1 MNNSSLR
8 LLSALIL
15 APLFLYLV
23 FVNNIFFIVLL
34 LSVLLVSLYELKFL
48 FAAKKIHFFFVISLV
63 IVFLLSFNNLRGSS
77 ELDFYYL
84 AWIIVIVWLS
94 DMGGFFV
101 GRFFGGPRL
110 SKWSPNKTLSG
121 FSGSLIFS
129 QLAFYIIFL
138 AIKDVGFTYKFFI
151 IQIFICIIS
160 VFGDLFFSFLKRK
173 NNIKDYS
180 SIIPGHG
187 GLMDRIDGLIFA
199 IIFANILKVTHVY

>member
-1 MNNSSLR
+1 MNNFSLR

-138 AIKDVGFTYKFFI
+138 ATKEVGFSYKFFI

-160 VFGDLFFSFLKRK
+160 VFGDLFFSYIKRK

-199 IIFANILKVTHVY
+199 IIFANILKVAHVY

>member
-1 MNNSSLR
+1 MNNFSLR

-34 LSVLLVSLYELKFL
+34 LFVLLVSLYELKFL
-48 FAAKKIHFFFVISLV
+48 FSAKKIYFFFIISLV
-63 IVFLLSFNNLRGSS
+63 IIFLLSFHNLRGSS
-77 ELDFYYL
+77 ELDLYYL
-84 AWIIVIVWLS
+84 IWIIAIVWLS
-94 DMGGFFV
+94 DTGGFFV
-101 GRFFGGPRL
+101 GRFFKGAKL

-138 AIKDVGFTYKFFI
+138 ATKEATFSYKFFV
-151 IQIFICIIS
+151 IQILICIIS
-160 VFGDLFFSFLKRK
+160 VFGDLFFSYIKRK

-199 IIFANILKVTHVY
+199 IIFANILKIFHVY

>member
-1 MNNSSLR
+1 MNNFSLR

-34 LSVLLVSLYELKFL
+34 LFVLLVSLYELKFL
-48 FAAKKIHFFFVISLV
+48 FSAKKIYFFFIISLV
-63 IVFLLSFNNLRGSS
+63 IIFLLSFHNLRGSS
-77 ELDFYYL
+77 ELDLYYL
-84 AWIIVIVWLS
+84 LWIIAIVWLS
-94 DMGGFFV
+94 DTGGFFV
-101 GRFFGGPRL
+101 GRFFKGAKL

-138 AIKDVGFTYKFFI
+138 ATKEVTFSYKFFV
-151 IQIFICIIS
+151 IQILICIIS
-160 VFGDLFFSFLKRK
+160 VFGDLFFSYIKRK

-199 IIFANILKVTHVY
+199 IIFANILKIFHVY

>member
-1 MNNSSLR
+1 MNNFSLR

-34 LSVLLVSLYELKFL
+34 LFVLLVSLYELKFL
-48 FAAKKIHFFFVISLV
+48 FSAKKIYFFFIISLV
-63 IVFLLSFNNLRGSS
+63 IIFLLSFHNLRGSS
-77 ELDFYYL
+77 ELDLYYL
-84 AWIIVIVWLS
+84 LWIIAIVWLS
-94 DMGGFFV
+94 DTGGFFV
-101 GRFFGGPRL
+101 GRFFKGAKL

-138 AIKDVGFTYKFFI
+138 ATKEATFSFKFFV
-151 IQIFICIIS
+151 IQILICIIS
-160 VFGDLFFSFLKRK
+160 VFGDLFFSYIKRK

-199 IIFANILKVTHVY
+199 IIFANILKIFHVY

>member
-1 MNNSSLR
+1 MNNFSLR

-48 FAAKKIHFFFVISLV
+48 FTAKKIHFFFIILLV
-63 IVFLLSFNNLRGSS
+63 IIFLLSFHNLRGSS
-77 ELDFYYL
+77 ELDFHYL
-84 AWIIVIVWLS
+84 VWIVVTVWLS
-94 DMGGFFV
+94 DIGGFFV
-101 GRFFGGPRL
+101 GKFFGGPRL

-129 QLAFYIIFL
+129 QLAFYIIFF
-138 AIKDVGFTYKFFI
+138 ATKEVGFSYKFFI

-160 VFGDLFFSFLKRK
+160 VFGDLFFSYIKRK

-199 IIFANILKVTHVY
+199 IIFANILKVAHVY

>member
-1 MNNSSLR
+1 MNNFSLR

-34 LSVLLVSLYELKFL
+34 LFVLLVSLYELKFL
-48 FAAKKIHFFFVISLV
+48 FSAKKIYFFFIISLV
-63 IVFLLSFNNLRGSS
+63 IIFLLSFHNLRGSS
-77 ELDFYYL
+77 ELDLYYL
-84 AWIIVIVWLS
+84 LWIIAIVWLS
-94 DMGGFFV
+94 DTGGFFV
-101 GRFFGGPRL
+101 GRFFKGAKL

-121 FSGSLIFS
+121 FSGSLTFS

-138 AIKDVGFTYKFFI
+138 ATKEATFSFKFFV
-151 IQIFICIIS
+151 IQILICIIS
-160 VFGDLFFSFLKRK
+160 VFGDLFFSYIKRK

-199 IIFANILKVTHVY
+199 IIFANILKIFHVY

>member
-48 FAAKKIHFFFVISLV
+48 FAAKKIQFFFVISLV

-199 IIFANILKVTHVY
+199 IIFANILKIFHVY

>member
-1 MNNSSLR
+1 MNNFSLR

-34 LSVLLVSLYELKFL
+34 LFVLLVSLYELKFL
-48 FAAKKIHFFFVISLV
+48 FAAKKIYFFFIISLV
-63 IVFLLSFNNLRGSS
+63 IIFLLSFHNLRGSS
-77 ELDFYYL
+77 ELDLYYL
-84 AWIIVIVWLS
+84 LWIIAIVWLS
-94 DMGGFFV
+94 DTGGFFV
-101 GRFFGGPRL
+101 GRFFKGAKL

-121 FSGSLIFS
+121 FYGSLIFS

-138 AIKDVGFTYKFFI
+138 ATKEASFSYKFFV
-151 IQIFICIIS
+151 IQILICIIS
-160 VFGDLFFSFLKRK
+160 VFGDLFFSYIKRK

-199 IIFANILKVTHVY
+199 IIFANILKIFHVY

>member
-121 FSGSLIFS
+121 FYGSLIFS

-151 IQIFICIIS
+151 IQIFICIVS
-160 VFGDLFFSFLKRK
+160 VFGDLFFSYIKRK

-180 SIIPGHG
+180 KIIPGHG

-199 IIFANILKVTHVY
+199 IIFANILKIANVY

>member
-1 MNNSSLR
+1 MNNFSLR

-34 LSVLLVSLYELKFL
+34 LFVLLVSLYELKFL
-48 FAAKKIHFFFVISLV
+48 FSAKKIYFFFIISLV
-63 IVFLLSFNNLRGSS
+63 IIFLLSFHNLRGSS
-77 ELDFYYL
+77 ELDLYYL
-84 AWIIVIVWLS
+84 LWIIAIVWLS
-94 DMGGFFV
+94 DTGGFFV
-101 GRFFGGPRL
+101 GRFFKGAKL

-138 AIKDVGFTYKFFI
+138 ATKEATFSYKFFV
-151 IQIFICIIS
+151 IQILICIIS
-160 VFGDLFFSFLKRK
+160 VFGDLFFSYIKRK

-199 IIFANILKVTHVY
+199 IIFANILKIFNVY

>member
-1 MNNSSLR
+1 MNNFSLR

-23 FVNNIFFIVLL
+23 FLNNIFFIVLL

-48 FAAKKIHFFFVISLV
+48 FTAKKIHFFFIILLV
-63 IVFLLSFNNLRGSS
+63 IAFLLSFYNLRGSS
-77 ELDFYYL
+77 KLDFHYL
-84 AWIIVIVWLS
+84 VWIVVTVWLS
-94 DMGGFFV
+94 DIGGFFV

-199 IIFANILKVTHVY
+199 IIFANILKIFHVY

>member
-1 MNNSSLR
+1 MNNFSLR

-48 FAAKKIHFFFVISLV
+48 FAAKKIHFFFIILLV
-63 IVFLLSFNNLRGSS
+63 TIFLLSFHNLRGSS
-77 ELDFYYL
+77 ELDFHYL
-84 AWIIVIVWLS
+84 VWIVVIVWLS
-94 DMGGFFV
+94 DIGGFFV

-138 AIKDVGFTYKFFI
+138 TTKEVGFSYKFFI

-160 VFGDLFFSFLKRK
+160 VFGDLFFSYIKRK

>member
-48 FAAKKIHFFFVISLV
+48 FAAKKIQFFFVISLV

-160 VFGDLFFSFLKRK
+160 VFGDLFFSYIKRK

-199 IIFANILKVTHVY
+199 IIFANILKVFHVY

>member
-1 MNNSSLR
+1 MNNFSLR

-48 FAAKKIHFFFVISLV
+48 FAAKKIHFFFIILLV
-63 IVFLLSFNNLRGSS
+63 TIFLLSFHNLRGSS
-77 ELDFYYL
+77 ELDFHYL
-84 AWIIVIVWLS
+84 VWIVVTVWLS
-94 DMGGFFV
+94 DIGGFFV

-138 AIKDVGFTYKFFI
+138 TTKEVGFSYKFFI

-160 VFGDLFFSFLKRK
+160 VFGDLFFSYIKRK

>member
-1 MNNSSLR
+1 MNNFSLR

-34 LSVLLVSLYELKFL
+34 LFVLLVSLYELKFL
-48 FAAKKIHFFFVISLV
+48 FSAKKIYFFFIISLV
-63 IVFLLSFNNLRGSS
+63 IIFLLSFHNLRGSS
-77 ELDFYYL
+77 ELDLYYL
-84 AWIIVIVWLS
+84 LWIIAIVWLS
-94 DMGGFFV
+94 DTGGFFV
-101 GRFFGGPRL
+101 GRFFKGAKL

-121 FSGSLIFS
+121 FYGSLIFS

-138 AIKDVGFTYKFFI
+138 ATKEATFSYKFFV
-151 IQIFICIIS
+151 IQILICIIS
-160 VFGDLFFSFLKRK
+160 VFGDLFFSYIKRK

-199 IIFANILKVTHVY
+199 IIFANILKIFHVY

>member
-1 MNNSSLR
+1 MNNFSLR

-15 APLFLYLV
+15 TPLFLYLV

-48 FAAKKIHFFFVISLV
+48 FAAKKIHFFFIILLV
-63 IVFLLSFNNLRGSS
+63 IIFLLSFHNLRGSS
-77 ELDFYYL
+77 ELDFHYL
-84 AWIIVIVWLS
+84 VWIVVTVWLS
-94 DMGGFFV
+94 DIGGFFV
-101 GRFFGGPRL
+101 GKFFGGPRL

-199 IIFANILKVTHVY
+199 IIFANILKVAHVY

>member
-199 IIFANILKVTHVY
+199 IIFANILKIFHVY

>member
-1 MNNSSLR
+1 MNNFSLR

-34 LSVLLVSLYELKFL
+34 LFVLLVSLYELKFL
-48 FAAKKIHFFFVISLV
+48 FAAKKIYFFFIISLV
-63 IVFLLSFNNLRGSS
+63 IIFLLSFHNLRGSS
-77 ELDFYYL
+77 ELDLYYL
-84 AWIIVIVWLS
+84 LWIIAIVWLS
-94 DMGGFFV
+94 DTAGFFV
-101 GRFFGGPRL
+101 GRFFKGAKL

-121 FSGSLIFS
+121 FYGSLIFS

-138 AIKDVGFTYKFFI
+138 ATKEASFSYKFFV
-151 IQIFICIIS
+151 IQILICIIS
-160 VFGDLFFSFLKRK
+160 VFGDLFFSYIKRK

-199 IIFANILKVTHVY
+199 IIFANILKIFHVY

>member
-23 FVNNIFFIVLL
+23 FVNNIFFIILL
-34 LSVLLVSLYELKFL
+34 LSILLGSLYEFKFL
-48 FAAKKIHFFFVISLV
+48 FISNKIHFFFMILLV
-63 IVFLLSFNNLRGSS
+63 TVFVFSFHNLRASS
-77 ELDFYYL
+77 EMDFYYL
-84 AWIIVIVWLS
+84 LWIITNVWLS

-101 GRFFGGPRL
+101 GRFFKGPKL

-121 FSGSLIFS
+121 FAGSLIFS
-129 QLAFYIIFL
+129 QYSFYIIFL
-138 AIKDVGFTYKFFI
+138 SIKNVNFSFKFFI
-151 IQIFICIIS
+151 IQVLICLTS
-160 VFGDLFFSFLKRK
+160 VFGDLFFSYVKRK

-180 SIIPGHG
+180 NIIPGHG

-199 IIFANILKVTHVY
+199 VIFANILKINNVY

>member
-1 MNNSSLR
+1 MNNFSLR

-34 LSVLLVSLYELKFL
+34 LFVLLVSLYELKFL
-48 FAAKKIHFFFVISLV
+48 FAAKKIYFFFIISLV
-63 IVFLLSFNNLRGSS
+63 IIFLLSFHNLRGSS
-77 ELDFYYL
+77 ELDLYYL
-84 AWIIVIVWLS
+84 LWIIAIVWLS
-94 DMGGFFV
+94 DTGGFFV
-101 GRFFGGPRL
+101 GRFFKGAKL

-138 AIKDVGFTYKFFI
+138 ATKEASFSYKFFV
-151 IQIFICIIS
+151 IQILICIIS
-160 VFGDLFFSFLKRK
+160 VFGDLFFSYIKRK

-199 IIFANILKVTHVY
+199 IIFANILKIFHVY